1 MWKCHTT
8 AKQQP
13 VPDEDTLVFWEG
25 CRRGRL
31 LIQQCETCQSFRFP
45 ASPLCPECLGVRSTW
60 RDDPG
65 VGEVLTF
72 CVYYSELAG
81 QAWQAEIPYIVAVI
95 RLQYSGVK
103 IVSRLIC
110 NDVAVAQIGLGVRVV
125 FAAVSEHLTLPQF
138 VPQAVGDTGATQCK
152 TVRS

>member
-8 AKQQP
+8 AKQHP

-31 LIQQCETCQSFRFP
+31 LIQQCKDCQRFRFP
-45 ASPLCPECLGVRSTW
+45 ASPLCPQCLGAHSTW

-72 CVYYSELAG
+72 CVYHSELAG
-81 QAWQAEIPYIVAVI
+81 QAWKADLPYVVAVI

-103 IVSRLIC
+103 IVSRLVC
-110 NDVAVAQIGLGVRVV
+110 NDPAMARIGLGVQVV
-125 FAAVSEHLTLPQF
+125 FEDVSEHVTLPQF
-138 VPQAVGDTGATQCK
+138 VPHVVGDRGHVRQGA
-152 TVRS
+152 

>member
-8 AKQQP
+8 AKQHP

-31 LIQQCETCQSFRFP
+31 LIQQCETCQRFRFP
-45 ASPLCPECLGVRSTW
+45 ASPLCPQCLGARSTW

-72 CVYYSELAG
+72 CVYHSELAG
-81 QAWQAEIPYIVAVI
+81 HAWKAELPYVIAVI
-95 RLQYSGVK
+95 YLQYSRIK
-103 IVSRLIC
+103 MLSRLVC
-110 NDVAVAQIGLGVRVV
+110 DDPGVARIGLGVRVV
-125 FAAVSEHLTLPQF
+125 FEEADDNLILPKF
-138 VPQAVGDTGATQCK
+138 MPRVVKDTEVGY
-152 TVRS
+152 